1 MMSIDYS
8 TWMTK
13 QQAADAIGVTTK
25 PIERLAQSKHL
36 EQARWKRPTGGP
48 RLAVYNPD
56 DVARIVAQAQLP
68 TQPFELPVG
77 HVVAANVHH
86 GLVRQS
92 IDDDGVRAFLLHLQD
107 LLQTAASQ
115 TPSHKI

>member
-25 PIERLAQSKHL
+25 TIERLAQGKHL

-48 RLAVYNPD
+48 RLAVYKPD

-68 TQPFELPVG
+68 PQPFVLPVG
-77 HVVAANVHH
+77 QFVPANGHH
-86 GLVRQS
+86 GLVRPS
-92 IDDDGVRAFLLHLQD
+92 IDDGGWRACFAHL
-107 LLQTAASQ
+107 
-115 TPSHKI
+115 